1 MNCRIWTWSLMLRN
15 RLTTFMPHPANTSSG
30 TQAWLLQPSSMHV
43 QLGLGMGKCT
53 IVPPRTAPV
62 SGQVLA
68 QTGLVSGHM
77 VAVSS
82 ISSSHPPLVEPGQI
96 HKVDQPSDNGL
107 GGLEAVH
114 DHLPVGLELSLGTG
128 VNVCQ
133 NVQLG
138 SEAGQLARVACP
150 L

>member
-1 MNCRIWTWSLMLRN
+1 M
-15 RLTTFMPHPANTSSG
+15 
-30 TQAWLLQPSSMHV
+30 
-43 QLGLGMGKCT
+43 
-53 IVPPRTAPV
+53 

-82 ISSSHPPLVEPGQI
+82 ISSSHPPLVVPGQR
-96 HKVDQPSDNGL
+96 HKVDQPSDNSL

-114 DHLPVGLELSLGTG
+114 HHLPVRLELSLGTG
-128 VNVCQ
+128 VNVGQ
-133 NVQLG
+133 NVQLR